1 MRASIGVLVALVST
15 ACAGV
20 GGGGGG
26 GESGARSAIEGRVIA
41 FPSCPVETASSPC
54 PRKGVR
60 TTVAIEATQG
70 ERIEHVRTRPDGT
83 FRIAL
88 EPGDYVL
95 TAMPPAS
102 NPHAVP
108 RPASAKV
115 EPDTFV
121 RVTVVLDTRLREP

>member
-1 MRASIGVLVALVST
+1 MRASIGVLAALLCA
-15 ACAGV
+15 AC
-20 GGGGGG
+20 GGIERGGSQAPR
-26 GESGARSAIEGRVIA
+26 SGIEGRVIA
-41 FPSCPVETASSPC
+41 FPTCPVETASSPC

-60 TTVAIEATQG
+60 TTVTIEATQG
-70 ERIEHVRTRPDGT
+70 EGIEHVRTRSDGT

-102 NPHAVP
+102 DPHAVP

-115 EPDTFV
+115 EPKTYV

>member
-1 MRASIGVLVALVST
+1 VRRSILFVVAILT
-15 ACAGV
+15 GACGGLE
-20 GGGGGG
+20 GGGPTAQ
-26 GESGARSAIEGRVIA
+26 SGIEGRVIA
-41 FPSCPVETASSPC
+41 FPTCPVETAASPC

-70 ERIEHVRTRPDGT
+70 ERIEHVRTRSDGT
-83 FRIAL
+83 FRIPLA
-88 EPGDYVL
+88 PGDYVL

-102 NPHAVP
+102 DPHLVP

-115 EPDTFV
+115 EPETFV